1 MSARRKART
10 AAWTAVASL
19 LLTGCE
25 FNGWYDVP
33 LPGGAASD
41 GHAYHVT
48 VDFRDV
54 LDLVPQSAVKVD
66 DVTVGAVEKVEL
78 DGWHARVRLRI
89 ADSVKLPGNAV
100 ADLRQT
106 SMLGEKYVALSPP
119 AGTRPVGRLRDGD
132 RIPLSRSGRNPE
144 VEEVLSALSALL
156 NGGGVAQLKTITV
169 ELNKALGGRED
180 RVRSLLKQLDT
191 FLGGLDDQR
200 AEIVRALKGVDR
212 LAKRLKKEK
221 KTIVLA
227 VDTMPPALK
236 VLADQRKDLTK
247 MLTALSGLGRTGTRV
262 VNASRDDTV
271 ADLKKLQPILQELN
285 KAGDDLPGSLEI
297 LTTYPFPRNATDAV
311 KGDYVNL
318 KITADLDLA
327 DLYGN
332 VTGKPGKGG
341 KSPAPGTPH
350 LPGVPTPLPL
360 PSLPSV
366 PPLPSAPPLPS
377 TPPVPSAPATPS
389 AGSSLLC
396 PPVCTA
402 AYGTGSGAR
411 RLPPGIDTGLAELML
426 KGMLP

>member
-1 MSARRKART
+1 MSVRRKGRV
-10 AAWTAVASL
+10 AAWTAVCSL

-48 VDFRDV
+48 VEFRDV
-54 LDLVPQSAVKVD
+54 LDLVPQSSVKVNN
-66 DVTVGAVEKVEL
+66 VTVGTVEKVEL
-78 DGWHARVRLRI
+78 EGWHARVRLRI

-106 SMLGEKYVALSPP
+106 SMLGEKYVALSAP
-119 AGTRPVGRLRDGD
+119 ADTRPVGRLRDGD
-132 RIPLSRSGRNPE
+132 PIPLSRSGRNPE

-156 NGGGVAQLKTITV
+156 NGGGVAQLKTITI
-169 ELNKALGGRED
+169 ELNQALSGRED
-180 RVRSLLKQLDT
+180 RVRSLLKQLDI
-191 FLGGLDDQR
+191 FLSGLDGQR
-200 AEIVRALKGVDR
+200 ADIVRALQGVDR
-212 LAKRLKKEK
+212 LAQRLKKEK
-221 KTIVLA
+221 KTIALA
-227 VDTMPPALK
+227 VDTMPPALRA
-236 VLADQRKDLTK
+236 LADQRKDLTK
-247 MLTALSGLGRTGTRV
+247 MLTALSRLGKTGTKV
-262 VNASRDDTV
+262 VNASHDDTV
-271 ADLKKLQPILQELN
+271 TNLKKLQPILQELN
-285 KAGDDLPGSLEI
+285 KAGDDLPNSLEL

-350 LPGVPTPLPL
+350 LPGHPTPIP
-360 PSLPSV
+360 LPSV
-366 PPLPSAPPLPS
+366 PSLPGIPSVPPVPS
-377 TPPVPSAPATPS
+377 VPSAPAVPSTPS
-389 AGSSLLC
+389 HGSTLLC

-402 AYGTGSGAR
+402 AYGTGDGAR
-411 RLPPGIDTGLAELML
+411 RFPPGVDPGLAELML
-426 KGMLP
+426 KGIQP